1 MSYEKMM
8 MMATEKV
15 QKFTQFLTFN
25 KILIVSVKI

>member
-1 MSYEKMM
+1 MSYEKM

-15 QKFTQFLTFN
+15 QKCTQFLTFN